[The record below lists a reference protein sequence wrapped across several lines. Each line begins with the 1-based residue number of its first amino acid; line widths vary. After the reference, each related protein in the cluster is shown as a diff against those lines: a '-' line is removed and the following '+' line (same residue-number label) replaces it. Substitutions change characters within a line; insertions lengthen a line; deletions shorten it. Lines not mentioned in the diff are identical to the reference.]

1 MLDKHDLELISAI
14 VKEAIAQAMAP
25 VIKRLDAIEKRLD
38 VIEKRLDAIEKRLDV
53 LEQRVDA
60 LEKRMDALEKRMD
73 VLEQRVG
80 ALEKRMDVLE
90 DRVDSLENQMNSLK
104 GQMDTLEEKVRHFR
118 LIVENDVQRSINI
131 IAEGHQ
137 DLNRKLEDAIIA
149 KNEREMI
156 LLRISVLERDVRG
169 LKQAAV

>member
-25 VIKRLDAIEKRLD
+25 VIERLDTIEKRLD
-38 VIEKRLDAIEKRLDV
+38 VIEKRL
-53 LEQRVDA
+53 
-60 LEKRMDALEKRMD
+60 
-73 VLEQRVG
+73 
-80 ALEKRMDVLE
+80 DVLE